1 MSIDVEL
8 TRLREAVTETD
19 RPPYFITV
27 GDEGRAHSVAV
38 EWRWNDGELEI
49 SAGNRTLANA
59 TARGLVSLV
68 WPPRE
73 RDGYSLIVDGDVTH
87 TEGTGDGDNLVRVRP
102 TRAVLHRPARGLTSD
117 AAAGTCVSDCIPL
130 TDDG

>member
-8 TRLREAVTETD
+8 TRLREAVTKTD

-73 RDGYSLIVDGDVTH
+73 RDGYSLIVDGEVTH

-102 TRAVLHRPARGLTSD
+102 SRAVLHRPAAGPTAAPTSD
-117 AAAGTCVSDCIPL
+117 VCGSDCIPL
-130 TDDG
+130 TGDG